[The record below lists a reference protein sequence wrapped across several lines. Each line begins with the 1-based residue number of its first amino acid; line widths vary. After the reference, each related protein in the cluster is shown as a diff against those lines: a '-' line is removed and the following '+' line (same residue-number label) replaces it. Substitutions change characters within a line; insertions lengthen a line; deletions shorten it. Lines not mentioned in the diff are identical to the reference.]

1 MALQKN
7 SKFLQRFRE
16 QYSLRIHMCAILLA
30 TAASGALAS
39 KLLLLAQVENIAI
52 RYPLAVVFSY
62 LVFFA
67 SIKLWLVYVTPSTD
81 SGRSSNFVDAIDLPV
96 SLSSGNSCGSGV
108 APVHGGGGEFAGGGA
123 SGSFDIDAD
132 AATESI
138 ASVAV
143 SDATSGVGDGIGSA
157 VGGVGDA
164 LGDEGGL
171 AIIVVI
177 ALLAIVL
184 AVVLGA
190 SAYVI
195 YQAPAIL
202 SEVALQGV
210 LAASLTRR
218 TKAMAQG
225 DWVGSVFKATWK
237 PFACTLLAALMCGM
251 VLHTYFPEAVRL
263 ADMWR

>member
-1 MALQKN
+1 MAHQRKSSFML
-7 SKFLQRFRE
+7 RFRE
-16 QYSLRIHMCAILLA
+16 RYSLRIHMCAILLA
-30 TAASGALAS
+30 TVASGALAS
-39 KLLLLAQVENIAI
+39 KLLLMVQVENLAV
-52 RYPLAVVFSY
+52 RYPLAVLFSY

-67 SIKLWLVYVTPSTD
+67 SIKLWLIYVTPSTD
-81 SGRSSNFVDAIDLPV
+81 SKSGSNYMDLLDVPV
-96 SLSSGNSCGSGV
+96 NLSSGNSCSSGAV
-108 APVHGGGGEFAGGGA
+108 PVHGGGGEFSGGGA
-123 SGSFDIDAD
+123 SGSFDTDT
-132 AATESI
+132 ATESL
-138 ASVAV
+138 AAVAV
-143 SDATSGVGDGIGSA
+143 SDASSGAGIGEGVGDA

-184 AVVLGA
+184 VAVLGA

-210 LAASLTRR
+210 LAASLSKR

-225 DWVGSVFKATWK
+225 DWVGSVLKTTWK
-237 PFACTLLAALMCGM
+237 PFACTLLAALMCGV
-251 VLHTYFPEAVRL
+251 VLHVYFPTAVRL
-263 ADMWR
+263 ADVFR